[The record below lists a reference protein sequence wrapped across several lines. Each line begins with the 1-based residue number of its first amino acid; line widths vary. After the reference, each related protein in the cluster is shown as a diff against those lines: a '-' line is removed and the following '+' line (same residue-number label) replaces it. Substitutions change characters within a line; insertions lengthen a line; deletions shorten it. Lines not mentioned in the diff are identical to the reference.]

1 MEKKKIESLF
11 IEMKDT
17 SDLMVDLAYSALLYD
32 KKEIAEEVYKLE
44 ERIDLLNNKIQRLA
58 VYGIED
64 DKDADKALA
73 LIRLASSIEVIA
85 DSAREIA
92 DVVLRDI
99 EPHPIFKMSMRE
111 SDVIITRVE
120 IESNSML
127 SNKALGQI
135 RLASET
141 GMWVIA
147 VRRGNEWI
155 FGPEKDTIIMAN
167 DVLFAKGPEDGEAVL
182 KKAAIGKIMK
192 F

>member
-1 MEKKKIESLF
+1 MENKEIESFF

-44 ERIDLLNNKIQRLA
+44 ERIDLLNNKIQHLA
-58 VYGIED
+58 IYGIES
-64 DKDADKALA
+64 DKDADKAIA

-92 DVVLRDI
+92 DVVLREI
-99 EPHPIFKMSMRE
+99 EPHPIFKMSLRE
-111 SDVIITRVE
+111 SDVIITRIVIGE
-120 IESNSML
+120 NSML
-127 SNKALGQI
+127 SEKTLGQI

-147 VRRGNEWI
+147 IRRGDEWI
-155 FGPEKDTIIMAN
+155 FGPEKGNIIYSG
-167 DVLFAKGPEDGEAVL
+167 DCIFAKGPEDGETVL
-182 KKAAIGKIMK
+182 KKAATGLINK

>member
-44 ERIDLLNNKIQRLA
+44 DRIDDLNLTIQRLA
-58 VYGIED
+58 VYGIEAE
-64 DKDADKALA
+64 KDTEIALA

-99 EPHPIFKMSMRE
+99 ELHPIFKMSMRE
-111 SDVIITRVE
+111 SDVIITRIE
-120 IESNSML
+120 IEPNTML
-127 SNKALGQI
+127 ANKTLGEL

-147 VRRGNEWI
+147 IRRRHEWI
-155 FGPEKDTIIMAN
+155 FGPEKDTIIKAH
-167 DVLFAKGPEDGEAVL
+167 DILFAKGPEDGEEVL
-182 KKAAIGKIMK
+182 LNASKGKIK
-192 F
+192 SF

>member
-1 MEKKKIESLF
+1 MEKEIEKLF
-11 IEMKDT
+11 VEMKDT

-32 KKEIAEEVYKLE
+32 KKEIAEEVYELE
-44 ERIDLLNNKIQRLA
+44 EKIDMLNNKIQRLA

-64 DKDADKALA
+64 EKDADKALA
-73 LIRLASSIEVIA
+73 LIRLSSCIEVIA

-99 EPHPIFKMSMRE
+99 ELHPIIKVSMRE
-111 SDVIITRVE
+111 SDVIITRVK

-127 SNKALGQI
+127 SNKSLGQL

-147 VRRGNEWI
+147 IRRGNKWI
-155 FGPEKDTIIMAN
+155 YGPDKNTFIIAN
-167 DVLFAKGPEDGEAVL
+167 DILFAKGPEDGGVVL
-182 KKAAIGKIMK
+182 QKASRGEIQK